1 MLTKQN
7 IFEIT
12 KFAAIK
18 AIALLINRSFEPLG
32 ITAKT
37 NLQGSC
43 LHVLLESCQV
53 PNQQATV
60 NFIRKRMIQLEI
72 GFIQSVKIY
81 ARQPGTD
88 IAVWTQEF
96 DLIIPISNNL
106 LLSPC
111 TILNKGEAE
120 ASCKLLPTNSTF
132 NEVE

>member
-7 IFEIT
+7 ILEIT

-18 AIALLINRSFEPLG
+18 AIAMLINRSFEPLG
-32 ITAKT
+32 ITAKA

-43 LHVLLESCQV
+43 LHVLLESSEV
-53 PNQQATV
+53 PNQQLTV
-60 NFIRKRMIQLEI
+60 KFIRKRMIQLEI

-81 ARQPGTD
+81 GRQPGKD
-88 IAVWTQEF
+88 IAAWTQKF

-106 LLSPC
+106 LL
-111 TILNKGEAE
+111 TD
-120 ASCKLLPTNSTF
+120 STF

>member
-7 IFEIT
+7 ILEIT

-18 AIALLINRSFEPLG
+18 AIALLINRSFEPLN

-43 LHVLLESCQV
+43 LHVILESCQV

-72 GFIQSVKIY
+72 GFIQSVKID
-81 ARQPGTD
+81 AIQPGKD

-96 DLIIPISNNL
+96 DLIITISNNL

-120 ASCKLLPTNSTF
+120 LRCKLLPTNSTF